1 MRQRGSFQQLGR
13 MFLGLLSATAFSV
26 LGGCA
31 TSSEPA
37 ANPAATPAAAASSGA
52 PPASFA
58 DQVAQGQTLYGANC
72 AKCHGDAGQG
82 TDKGPRVVGMK
93 EGALPLDPPA
103 DRKVRKSRFVTVAD
117 VAQFVV
123 ANMPPG
129 KAGSLT
135 NDQYWAILAFDLHA
149 NGIDLPSP
157 LTPEAAQ
164 TLTIPR

>member
-1 MRQRGSFQQLGR
+1 MRNGLGR
-13 MFLGLLSATAFSV
+13 SFLGLLSAVTVSV

-31 TSSEPA
+31 E
-37 ANPAATPAAAASSGA
+37 NPPP
-52 PPASFA
+52 PPASGSTTAAPASFS
-58 DQVAQGQTLYGANC
+58 DQVAQGQALYAANC

-82 TDKGPRVVGMK
+82 TDQAPKVVGLK

-103 DRKVRKSRFVTVAD
+103 DRKYRKTKFVTVAD
-117 VAQFVV
+117 VAEFTV

-135 NDQYWAILAFDLHA
+135 ADQYWAILAFDLHA

-157 LTPEAAQ
+157 LTPEQAKA
-164 TLTIPR
+164 LTIPR